1 MRESHKLTQF
11 KILKNCKKNKKCN
24 YPQNKVIISG
34 HQRLKACK
42 DLGIKKVPVIIRE
55 DLDTEEEK
63 LKKLLATNF
72 GRMKNDPT
80 KQRKV
85 AVEYVEL
92 CGTSQGRPKT
102 SDNRNFLTQEE
113 IAQNLGISKSTLNE
127 LLEIERKLTPEIKQL
142 LDEGVL
148 TKTTCSKILVKLT
161 PEEQQ
166 EVLSTVGSEALSK
179 MTQKQVQE
187 EVNKIKNKG
196 NEELTKL
203 REDLRKTEVRLRK

>member
-1 MRESHKLTQF
+1 MQLIKVSE
-11 KILKNCKKNKKCN
+11 LKEH
-24 YPQNKVIISG
+24 PQNKVIISG

-72 GRMKNDPT
+72 GRIKNDPT

-92 CGTSQGRPKT
+92 CGNKHGTNQWSG
-102 SDNRNFLTQEE
+102 DNRQSLTQEE
-113 IAQNLGISKSTLNE
+113 IAQNLGISQRTLRE

>member
-1 MRESHKLTQF
+1 MQLIKVSE
-11 KILKNCKKNKKCN
+11 LKEH
-24 YPQNKVIISG
+24 PQNKVIISG

-72 GRMKNDPT
+72 GRIKNDPT

-92 CGTSQGRPKT
+92 CGNKHGTNQWRV
-102 SDNRNFLTQEE
+102 DNRLSLKE
-113 IAQNLGISKSTLNE
+113 IAEQLGTSETSLKE
-127 LLEIERKLTPEIKQL
+127 ALLIERKLTPEIKQL

-187 EVNKIKNKG
+187 EVNKIKQESIDKE

>member
-1 MRESHKLTQF
+1 MQLIKVSE
-11 KILKNCKKNKKCN
+11 LKEH
-24 YPQNKVIISG
+24 PQNKVIISG

-92 CGTSQGRPKT
+92 CGNKHGTNQWSG
-102 SDNRNFLTQEE
+102 DNRQSLTQEE
-113 IAQNLGISKSTLNE
+113 IAQNLGISQRTLRE

-166 EVLSTVGSEALSK
+166 EVLSTVGSEALSQ